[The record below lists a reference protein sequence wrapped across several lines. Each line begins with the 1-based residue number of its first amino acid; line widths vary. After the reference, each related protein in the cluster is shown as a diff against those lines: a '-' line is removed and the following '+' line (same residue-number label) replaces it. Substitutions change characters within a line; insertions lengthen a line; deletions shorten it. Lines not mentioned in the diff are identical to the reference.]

1 MEEKSKKVSNKNLIK
16 TVKILTIVFLIIL
29 VSMISFFGIYVQNKN
44 QVSNKVKDYTY
55 GMDINGARTIK
66 LKVSSSTKEIVKD
79 SEGKIIEQATDE
91 EIKEKG
97 YIKEEVPN
105 NSEEIKTEENYNKTK
120 NIIEKRLK
128 SLGVQNYNISL
139 NSKTGEM
146 VVEIPEDSNTD
157 SVVANLTTMG
167 KFELIDSQTKEVL
180 LDNSTIKSSDVL
192 YNTTSTG
199 TAVYL
204 EIAFNKEG
212 KTKLEEIS
220 RTYIKTGESNT
231 TTENTTNE
239 TTENSNENE
248 TTEKKVT
255 MKIDDQEI
263 MSTSFDEPLTMGKI
277 QLSIGTATTNSSTLQ
292 DYIVQAQSVA
302 TVLDNGNLPI
312 KYDIEKNQYILSDIT
327 DKELGCI
334 VMVILIIVLVAII
347 VLIAK
352 FKLNGLLSGLAYIG
366 FIALFVLLLRYA
378 NVIISIESI
387 FGIISMLILNYVFTF
402 ILLSI
407 IKNNIKNDN
416 IVNKSIIETYTK
428 FFNRIIPICIMV
440 IAFCFVKWIPISS
453 FGMISFWGLSL
464 IAVYNAVITRSLL
477 KIEVEDK

>member
-1 MEEKSKKVSNKNLIK
+1 
-16 TVKILTIVFLIIL
+16 
-29 VSMISFFGIYVQNKN
+29 
-44 QVSNKVKDYTY
+44 
-55 GMDINGARTIK
+55 
-66 LKVSSSTKEIVKD
+66 
-79 SEGKIIEQATDE
+79 
-91 EIKEKG
+91 
-97 YIKEEVPN
+97 
-105 NSEEIKTEENYNKTK
+105 
-120 NIIEKRLK
+120 
-128 SLGVQNYNISL
+128 
-139 NSKTGEM
+139 
-146 VVEIPEDSNTD
+146 
-157 SVVANLTTMG
+157 
-167 KFELIDSQTKEVL
+167 
-180 LDNSTIKSSDVL
+180 
-192 YNTTSTG
+192 
-199 TAVYL
+199 
-204 EIAFNKEG
+204 
-212 KTKLEEIS
+212 
-220 RTYIKTGESNT
+220 
-231 TTENTTNE
+231 
-239 TTENSNENE
+239 
-248 TTEKKVT
+248 

-334 VMVILIIVLVAII
+334 VMVISIIVLVAII

-416 IVNKSIIETYTK
+416 VVNKSIIETYTK

>member
-1 MEEKSKKVSNKNLIK
+1 
-16 TVKILTIVFLIIL
+16 
-29 VSMISFFGIYVQNKN
+29 
-44 QVSNKVKDYTY
+44 
-55 GMDINGARTIK
+55 
-66 LKVSSSTKEIVKD
+66 
-79 SEGKIIEQATDE
+79 
-91 EIKEKG
+91 
-97 YIKEEVPN
+97 
-105 NSEEIKTEENYNKTK
+105 
-120 NIIEKRLK
+120 
-128 SLGVQNYNISL
+128 
-139 NSKTGEM
+139 M